1 MGVGVGDS
9 QGNEL
14 EDVGVGVGVDV
25 GLGPANP
32 IQSNDDEQ
40 GPPIT
45 GNCEIQLVETVFGLE
60 LQTVIPVDNKYVSL
74 CEFP

>member
-25 GLGPANP
+25 GLGPSNP

-45 GNCEIQLVETVFGLE
+45 GNCEIQLVETVFGSE
-60 LQTVIPVDNKYVSL
+60 LQTVVPADKEYVSL
-74 CEFP
+74 IKPP